1 MSQLDRGTVAIH
13 YEVYG
18 KGPALL
24 LSNGY
29 SATTGMWS
37 PNIEALS
44 ENFTLILWDMRGHGH
59 SSSPAEDIAYSEAL
73 TTQDMAALLDHLGF
87 ESAVIGGLSLG
98 GYMSLAFN
106 LDYPERV
113 NALLIID
120 TGPGFKNESARA
132 EWNKSAMER
141 ADDLENQGEAA
152 LDASI
157 RENTKSGSVD
167 CVGLARAARYMLT
180 QSSPRVI
187 ESLPNITKPSLVLVG
202 ADDTPFLAAA
212 EYMAKKIPKAEKL
225 VIPNAGHLS
234 NVDQP
239 DLFDEGVLQFLN
251 TLSGLNNTSTTTN
264 LGIGESVSRH

>member
-1 MSQLDRGTVAIH
+1 MSQLDRGNVTIH

-18 KGPALL
+18 SGPAIL

-29 SATTGMWS
+29 SATTRMWQ

-44 ENFTLILWDMRGHGH
+44 ERFTLILWDMRGHGQ
-59 SSSPAEDIAYSEAL
+59 SSSPNEDSAYSEAH
-73 TTQDMAALLDHLGF
+73 TTQDMAALLDHLGI

-120 TGPGFKNESARA
+120 TGPGFKNDSARA
-132 EWNKSAMER
+132 EWNKTAIAR
-141 ADDLENQGEAA
+141 AEDLESKGEAA
-152 LDASI
+152 LDDSI
-157 RENTKSGSVD
+157 RESTPSGSVD
-167 CVGLARAARYMLT
+167 RIGLARAARHMLT

-187 ESLPNITKPSLVLVG
+187 ESLPKITKASLVLVG

-212 EYMAKKIPKAEKL
+212 DYMAKKISNAEKL

-234 NVDQP
+234 NIDQP
-239 DLFDEGVLQFLN
+239 ELFNDGVLEFLDMR
-251 TLSGLNNTSTTTN
+251 SGLGSA
-264 LGIGESVSRH
+264 S

>member
-1 MSQLDRGTVAIH
+1 MSQLDRGDVAIH

-18 KGPALL
+18 SGPAIL

-29 SATTGMWS
+29 SATTRMWD
-37 PNIEALS
+37 PNIAALS
-44 ENFTLILWDMRGHGH
+44 ERFTLILWDMRGHGQ
-59 SSSPAEDIAYSEAL
+59 SGSPDEDSAYSEAL

-120 TGPGFKNESARA
+120 TGPGFKNDAARA
-132 EWNKSAMER
+132 QWNKSAMER
-141 ADDLENQGEAA
+141 ADELENKGAAA

-157 RENTKSGSVD
+157 RESSELESVNA
-167 CVGLARAARYMLT
+167 VGLARAARHMLT

-187 ESLPNITKPSLVLVG
+187 ESLPTITKPSLVLVG

-212 EYMAKKIPKAEKL
+212 EYMANKIPNAEKL
-225 VIPNAGHLS
+225 VIPNAGHVS
-234 NVDQP
+234 NIDQP
-239 DLFDEGVLQFLN
+239 DVFNNHVLEFLN
-251 TLSGLNNTSTTTN
+251 T
-264 LGIGESVSRH
+264 R

>member
-1 MSQLDRGTVAIH
+1 MSQLKRGNVAIH

-18 KGPALL
+18 NGPAIL

-29 SATTGMWS
+29 SATTRMWK
-37 PNIEALS
+37 PNIAALS
-44 ENFTLILWDMRGHGH
+44 ERFTLILWDMRGHGQ
-59 SSSPAEDIAYSEAL
+59 SGSPDEDRAYSEAL

-87 ESAVIGGLSLG
+87 ESAIIGGLSLG

-120 TGPGFKNESARA
+120 TGPGFKNDSARA
-132 EWNKSAMER
+132 QWNKSAIAR
-141 ADDLENQGEAA
+141 ADELESKGEAA

-157 RENTKSGSVD
+157 RENAEPGSVD
-167 CVGLARAARYMLT
+167 PVGLARAARHMLT

-212 EYMAKKIPKAEKL
+212 DYMAKKIPNAEKL
-225 VIPNAGHLS
+225 VIPNAGHVS
-234 NVDQP
+234 NIDQP
-239 DLFDEGVLQFLN
+239 DLFNDGVLEFLN
-251 TLSGLNNTSTTTN
+251 TLSVVRGA
-264 LGIGESVSRH
+264 

>member
-1 MSQLDRGTVAIH
+1 MSQLDRGDVTIH

-18 KGPALL
+18 SGPAIL

-29 SATTGMWS
+29 SATTRMWH

-44 ENFTLILWDMRGHGH
+44 ERFTLILWDMRGHGQ
-59 SSSPAEDIAYSEAL
+59 SSSPDADSAYSEAH

-120 TGPGFKNESARA
+120 TGPGFKNDSARD
-132 EWNKSAMER
+132 EWNNIAIKR
-141 ADDLENQGEAA
+141 AEELAAKGEAA
-152 LDASI
+152 LDASL
-157 RENTKSGSVD
+157 RENTNSSPVD
-167 CVGLARAARYMLT
+167 RAGLARAARYMLT

-202 ADDTPFLAAA
+202 ADDKPFLAAA
-212 EYMAKKIPKAEKL
+212 EYMARKIPNAQML
-225 VIPNAGHLS
+225 AIPDAGHLS
-234 NVDQP
+234 NLDQP
-239 DLFDEGVLQFLN
+239 ALFNDGVLQFLN
-251 TLSGLNNTSTTTN
+251 
-264 LGIGESVSRH
+264 GIPVS